1 MLGRGFT
8 LVEVLVALAIVA
20 ITLAALGR
28 AMLSGLESERELKAR
43 SCAQWIADDRLAF
56 HTATYSWI
64 PPSQKSGDAEQA
76 GMAFV
81 WREDITA
88 TPNIAFERIEITV
101 ALRDRP
107 ERVLGRR
114 IGFLYRM
121 AG

>member
-1 MLGRGFT
+1 MRARGFT
-8 LVEVLVALAIVA
+8 LIEVLVALAIVA
-20 ITLAALGR
+20 TTLAALGR
-28 AMLSGLESERELKAR
+28 AMLSGLEAERELRAR
-43 SCAQWIADDRLAF
+43 TCAQWIADDRLAF

-64 PPSQKSGDAEQA
+64 PPGQKSGDAEQA
-76 GMAFV
+76 SMAFV

-107 ERVLGRR
+107 ERILGRR